1 MAGELKKRGFLMKKR
16 SEFPIDIDGQGRGIL
31 PREVVSRYGM
41 GRGMKIYIED
51 GENGDG
57 LNLGISRDP
66 LAKVY
71 IEPTNRCN
79 LECRTCMRNIWDEP
93 LGQMESSTFTRI
105 LDGLGNIFPPPKI
118 FFGGIG
124 EPLAH
129 PRIAEM
135 VGQAKK
141 IGSSVELITNGT
153 LLTRDMSHRLLQAG
167 LDMLWVSLD
176 GATPESYA
184 DVRLGSALPE
194 VLANIAAYRKA
205 RQTEYTQRAHLGIVF
220 VAMKRNIADLPAL
233 LKLGRDLGARRFLV
247 SNVLPYTAEMRE
259 EILYARSRMDFFF
272 GPFLELPIIDI
283 NETTFRPLYEAFDSG
298 KSVVFSGPRNDEEQG
313 RCPFIGSRSTA
324 VSWEGNLSPCLPL
337 LHSHNSFLDRRERF
351 SRRHIVGSVNEKTL
365 QDLWRD
371 PQYAAFRERVRA
383 FDFSPCAICG
393 GCEMGEGNEED
404 CFGNEFPTCGGCLW
418 AQGVVQCP

>member
-1 MAGELKKRGFLMKKR
+1 MNER
-16 SEFPIDIDGQGRGIL
+16 SEFPIEIDSQGRGIL
-31 PREVVSRYGM
+31 PPEVVSRYGLR
-41 GRGMKIYIED
+41 RGTKIYL
-51 GENGDG
+51 ENGGNG
-57 LNLGISRDP
+57 LDLGICRDP
-66 LAKVY
+66 LSKVY

-93 LGQMESSTFTRI
+93 LGQMDSSTFTRI
-105 LDGLGNIFPPPKI
+105 LEGLGNISPPLKI

-135 VGQAKK
+135 VKKAKK

-153 LLTRDMSHRLLQAG
+153 LLTPDMSRRLLDAG
-167 LDMLWVSLD
+167 LNMLWVSLD

-194 VLANIAAYRKA
+194 VLANITAFRKA
-205 RQTEYTQRAHLGIVF
+205 RQTEYTQRA
-220 VAMKRNIADLPAL
+220 
-233 LKLGRDLGARRFLV
+233 
-247 SNVLPYTAEMRE
+247 
-259 EILYARSRMDFFF
+259 
-272 GPFLELPIIDI
+272 
-283 NETTFRPLYEAFDSG
+283 
-298 KSVVFSGPRNDEEQG
+298 
-313 RCPFIGSRSTA
+313 
-324 VSWEGNLSPCLPL
+324 NLSPCLPL

-351 SRRHIVGSVNEKTL
+351 SRRHIVGNVNKKGL

-383 FDFSPCAICG
+383 FNFSPCAICG

-404 CFGNEFPTCGGCLW
+404 CFGNDFPTCGGCLW

>member
-1 MAGELKKRGFLMKKR
+1 MKER
-16 SEFPIDIDGQGRGIL
+16 SEFPIDIDSQGRGIL
-31 PREVVSRYGM
+31 PPEVVSRYGLK
-41 GRGMKIYIED
+41 RGTKIYL
-51 GENGDG
+51 ENGGNG
-57 LNLGISRDP
+57 LSLGICRDP

-93 LGQMESSTFTRI
+93 LGQMDSSTFSRI
-105 LDGLGNIFPPPKI
+105 LEGLGNISPPPKI

-153 LLTRDMSHRLLQAG
+153 LLTPDMSLRLLDAG
-167 LDMLWVSLD
+167 LNMLWVSLD

-194 VLANIAAYRKA
+194 VLANIAAFRKA
-205 RQTEYTQRAHLGIVF
+205 RQTEYTQRAYLGIVF

-233 LKLGRDLGARRFLV
+233 LKLGREMGVRRFLV
-247 SNVLPYTAEMRE
+247 SNILPYTAEMRE
-259 EILYARSRMDFFF
+259 EILYARSRMDFYL

-283 NETTFRPLYEAFDSG
+283 NETTFRPLYQAFDSG
-298 KSVVFSGPRNDEEQG
+298 KSVVFSGNRNDEAQG
-313 RCPFIGSRSTA
+313 RCPFIESRSTA

-337 LHSHNSFLDRRERF
+337 LHSHNSFLDSRERF
-351 SRRHIVGSVNEKTL
+351 SRRHIVGSVNEKNI
-365 QDLWRD
+365 QDLWQD

-383 FDFSPCAICG
+383 FDFSPCVICG

-404 CFGNEFPTCGGCLW
+404 CFGNPFPTCGGCLW
-418 AQGVVQCP
+418 AQDVIRCP

>member
-1 MAGELKKRGFLMKKR
+1 MNGR
-16 SEFPIDIDGQGRGIL
+16 SEFPIEIDSQGRGIL
-31 PREVVSRYGM
+31 PAEVVSRYGLK
-41 GRGMKIYIED
+41 RGTKVYL
-51 GENGDG
+51 ENEGNG
-57 LNLGISRDP
+57 LGLGICRDA

-93 LGQMESSTFTRI
+93 LGQMDSSTFTRI
-105 LDGLGNIFPPPKI
+105 LEGLGNISPPPKI

-153 LLTRDMSHRLLQAG
+153 LLTPDMSLRLLDAG
-167 LDMLWVSLD
+167 LNMLWVSLD

-194 VLANIAAYRKA
+194 VLANITAFRKA
-205 RQTEYTQRAHLGIVF
+205 RQTEYTQRAYLGIVF

-233 LKLGRDLGARRFLV
+233 LKLGRELGVSRFLV

-259 EILYARSRMDFFF
+259 EILYARSRMDFYL

-298 KSVVFSGPRNDEEQG
+298 KSVVFSGNRNDDRQG
-313 RCPFIGSRSTA
+313 RCPFIKSHSTA
-324 VSWEGNLSPCLPL
+324 ISWEGSLSPCLPL

-351 SRRHIVGSVNEKTL
+351 SRRHIVGSVNEKAL
-365 QDLWRD
+365 LDLWRD
-371 PQYAAFRERVRA
+371 PQYAAFRERVQA
-383 FDFSPCAICG
+383 FDFSPCVICG

-418 AQGVVQCP
+418 AQDVVQCP

>member
-1 MAGELKKRGFLMKKR
+1 MKER
-16 SEFPIDIDGQGRGIL
+16 SEFPIEIDDQGRGIL
-31 PREVVSRYGM
+31 PPEMVSRHRLRPGT
-41 GRGMKIYIED
+41 KIYLQE
-51 GENGDG
+51 GGNGLG
-57 LNLGISRDP
+57 LRICRDS

-93 LGQMESSTFTRI
+93 LGQMESSTYSRI
-105 LDGLGNIFPPPKI
+105 LEGVRDLFPAPKI

-129 PRIAEM
+129 PSIAEM
-135 VGQAKK
+135 VARAKET
-141 IGSSVELITNGT
+141 GATVELITNGT
-153 LLTRDMSHRLLQAG
+153 LLNPTLSHRLIDAG

-194 VLANIAAYRKA
+194 VLANIAAFRDA
-205 RQTEYTQRAHLGIVF
+205 RRTEYLQRAQLGIVF

-233 LKLGRDLGARRFLV
+233 LKIGRELGAKRFLV
-247 SNVLPYTAEMRE
+247 SNVLPYTAEMQE
-259 EILYARSRMDFFF
+259 EILYSRSRMDFYF
-272 GPFLELPIIDI
+272 GPFLELPIIDLD
-283 NETTFRPLYEAFDSG
+283 ETTLRPLCQALDTG
-298 KSVVFSGPRNDEEQG
+298 KSVVFSGNRNDGAQG
-313 RCPFIGSRSTA
+313 RCPFVENRVTA

-337 LHSHNSFLDRRERF
+337 LHSHRSFLDDRRERF
-351 SRRHIVGSVNEKTL
+351 SRRYVVGNVNDKSLKDWWETPKYVGF
-365 QDLWRD
+365 RD
-371 PQYAAFRERVRA
+371 RVQS
-383 FDFSPCAICG
+383 FDFSPCTICG

>member
-1 MAGELKKRGFLMKKR
+1 MMKER
-16 SEFPIDIDGQGRGIL
+16 PEFSIEIDNQGRGIL
-31 PREVVSRYGM
+31 PSEVVSRYGLKP
-41 GRGMKIYIED
+41 GTKIFL
-51 GENGDG
+51 ENGGNGVG
-57 LNLGISRDP
+57 LRISRDEV
-66 LAKVY
+66 AKIY

-93 LGQMESSTFTRI
+93 LGQMEGSTFSRI
-105 LDGLGNIFPPPKI
+105 LEGVRDLFPAPKI

-129 PRIAEM
+129 PHIAEM

-153 LLTRDMSHRLLQAG
+153 LLTLEMSNRLLEAG

-184 DVRLGSALPE
+184 DVRLGSALPN
-194 VLANIAAYRKA
+194 VLANISAYRKA
-205 RQTEYTQRAHLGIVF
+205 RLTEYTQRAYLGIVF

-233 LKLGRDLGARRFLV
+233 LKLGREMGARRFLV

-259 EILYARSRMDFFF
+259 EILYERSGMDFCL
-272 GPFLELPIIDI
+272 GPFLELPIIDV
-283 NETTFRPLYEAFDSG
+283 NETTCRPLYEAFDSG
-298 KSVVFSGPRNDEEQG
+298 KSVVFSGNRNDEQKG
-313 RCPFIGSRSTA
+313 RCPFIESRSTA

-351 SRRHIVGSVNEKTL
+351 SRRHIVGSVNEKAL